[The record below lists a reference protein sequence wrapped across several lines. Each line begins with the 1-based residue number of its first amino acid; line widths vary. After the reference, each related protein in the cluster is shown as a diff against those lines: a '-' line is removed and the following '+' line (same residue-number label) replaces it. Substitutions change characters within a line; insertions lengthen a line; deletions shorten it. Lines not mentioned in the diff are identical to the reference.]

1 MHWSKQ
7 IGAEKSVFLGRFGEK
22 HRKFPLRRSRTC
34 FWHFGIVKELDI
46 EEFPIQSGAEA
57 GVGEIF
63 LFFLKKTINFINTS
77 SDIYVRES

>member
-1 MHWSKQ
+1 
-7 IGAEKSVFLGRFGEK
+7 
-22 HRKFPLRRSRTC
+22 
-34 FWHFGIVKELDI
+34 VKELDI